1 RHGGRTM
8 TRAIAVVGGGGFG
21 RALATACTD
30 NGHEVRLWTRK
41 RAIDVKGVTAT
52 TSFAELAEADLLFIA
67 VPSTHIRE
75 TAPELGKHLDG
86 SHRLV
91 HVSRGLAGPGLTT
104 LSKLLREVTPA
115 RRVGALAGPLVA
127 EELARRADHSAI
139 VGTRFPEIVEAV
151 RAAIGGSHLY
161 VEGTS
166 DIVGVEIASAVVGVI
181 SVALGVASGLGIG
194 PGGQAYLASLGM
206 REGARL
212 VESAGGRARTLFG
225 LAGFADLV
233 AVVAGDQRP
242 EWRFGRELA
251 HGETKAAAASL
262 AEAHLESISMAR
274 RLHDHAAQRALHA
287 PVCEAMAMTFEGTRA
302 PEAAIRS
309 LLLSP
314 SPRSTKA

>member
-1 RHGGRTM
+1 MSRVIG
-8 TRAIAVVGGGGFG
+8 VVGGGGFG
-21 RALATACTD
+21 RALASACTH

-41 RAIDVKGVTAT
+41 PKVDVSNVVAT
-52 TSFAELAEADLLFIA
+52 QSFEPVAEADLIFIA
-67 VPSTHIRE
+67 VPSTHIGEVGR
-75 TAPELGKHLDG
+75 ALGAHLDG
-86 SHRLV
+86 RHRLV

-233 AVVAGDQRP
+233 AVVAGDERP

-251 HGETKAAAASL
+251 VGKPKAHAAEL

-274 RLHDHAAQRALHA
+274 RMHDHAQQRAIAA
-287 PVCEAMAMTFEGTRA
+287 PVCEAMAAVFEGTRR
-302 PEAAIRS
+302 PDEAIRD
-309 LLLSP
+309 LLASDP
-314 SPRSTKA
+314 AGSKGA